1 IEVRDQ
7 TPSSSDGGE
16 ELAPAA
22 CPDLLT
28 IGVRVQITTDDGGLD
43 EVFDAELRTT
53 SGTEASLHLPLI
65 PSRLRGSFAVE
76 VLQPHQTIEQVRL
89 AATLS
94 PDGCR
99 GSITG
104 TLATSQGE
112 NGSAESVTFGRW
124 PAGEPLDEEWRIAP
138 ATLPP
143 RGSACSEAP
152 ACSGVPASSG
162 AALPP
167 RGPASRAFLPSGS
180 LPLRARRRRPL
191 TKRRRS
197 CCRRPGRGSP
207 GASAPRAPARIFRG
221 PCPCAP
227 GPPPSRGG
235 STEPHP

>member
-1 IEVRDQ
+1 MVLACTSGQTGGQVRTPAEDAAESGCVDVTRTPVEREAATPLGFPADSILAFTEGSHTETIQWGPGARHADALRVTPADGTGQLMLTIEATGPIEVREQ

-65 PSRLRGSFAVE
+65 PARLRGSFAVE

-89 AATLS
+89 STTFS
-94 PDGCR
+94 PEGFR

-104 TLATSQGE
+104 TLATSQGK

-124 PAGEPLDEEWRIAP
+124 PAGEPLDEE
-138 ATLPP
+138 
-143 RGSACSEAP
+143 
-152 ACSGVPASSG
+152 
-162 AALPP
+162 
-167 RGPASRAFLPSGS
+167 
-180 LPLRARRRRPL
+180 
-191 TKRRRS
+191 
-197 CCRRPGRGSP
+197 
-207 GASAPRAPARIFRG
+207 
-221 PCPCAP
+221 
-227 GPPPSRGG
+227 
-235 STEPHP
+235 